1 LKKILI
7 IRFSSIGDIVLTTP
21 LLRCLK
27 AQLPDVEI
35 HYLTKKKFESVLS
48 ANPYIDHLHT
58 INQQIAEVLP
68 SLKKEKFDRVID
80 LHKNFRSFGIRLS
93 LLRPGSGFSKVNFR
107 KWLMVKFKINRLP
120 EYHIVDRYFKAIEK
134 LSVKNDGKGLD
145 YFIHED
151 DRLSLNDLPEN
162 FRNGFVGIVIGGMHF
177 TKILPA
183 EKVIEL
189 IKKMEK
195 PVVLM
200 GGPEDFKRGESI
212 MEASEAPV
220 LNSCGLY
227 SLNQAASLV
236 SLADKIVTNDTGLMH
251 IAAAF
256 KKEIISVWGNT
267 IPEFGMYPYL
277 PKSVSQ
283 KSHLFQV
290 ENLNCRPCSKIG
302 YDKCPKSHFN
312 CMNKQDVDEM
322 AKILNQN

>member
-7 IRFSSIGDIVLTTP
+7 IRFSSIGDVVLTTP
-21 LLRCLK
+21 ILRCLK
-27 AQLPDVEI
+27 TQIPNVEI
-35 HYLTKKKFESVLS
+35 HYLTKKKFESILS

-58 INQQIAEVLP
+58 INQKIAEVLP

-93 LLRPGSGFSKVNFR
+93 LRRPSSGFSKTNFR
-107 KWLMVKFKINRLP
+107 KWLMVRFKINRLP

-151 DRLSLNDLPEN
+151 DRLSLNDLPEI
-162 FRNGFVGIVIGGMHF
+162 FREGFIGIVIGGMHF

-183 EKVIEL
+183 DRIIEL
-189 IKKMEK
+189 IKKLEK

-200 GGPEDFKRGESI
+200 GGPEDFHCGESI
-212 MEASEAPV
+212 IAATEAPV
-220 LNSCGLY
+220 LNSCGMY
-227 SLNQAASLV
+227 SLNQLASLI

-256 KKEIISVWGNT
+256 EKEIISVWGNT

-277 PKSVSQ
+277 PIGAGQ
-283 KSHLFQV
+283 KTHLFQV
-290 ENLNCRPCSKIG
+290 DNLNCRPCSKIG
-302 YDKCPKSHFN
+302 FDKCPKTHFN
-312 CMNKQDVDEM
+312 CMNKQDVNEM
-322 AKILNQN
+322 AKILNQ